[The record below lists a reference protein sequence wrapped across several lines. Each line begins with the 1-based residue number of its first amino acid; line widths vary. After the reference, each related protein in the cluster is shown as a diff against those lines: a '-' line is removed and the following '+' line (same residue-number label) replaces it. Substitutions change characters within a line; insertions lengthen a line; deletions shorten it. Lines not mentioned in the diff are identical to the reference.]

1 MVDDNKI
8 YTGERVC
15 DNVNRNEATD
25 DTGRSR
31 TVLWQRFRLQWIF
44 WSTEKLLNS
53 KEGCVT

>member
-31 TVLWQRFRLQWIF
+31 TVL
-44 WSTEKLLNS
+44 
-53 KEGCVT
+53 